1 MNKKISNHFIEILK
15 RSWSKFKR
23 KHSSYEIEYYDEIVK
38 KVIHCRDPEFGYVEY
53 QCMECGRGIH
63 RVGFSCKSKFCIH
76 CSRKSSK
83 DFIDEMMC
91 KLHPDIVYRHLI
103 LTVPEQL
110 RRFFYRNRNSKE
122 LYNKLISVGR
132 DYIEDVFRYITG
144 IKDLKIGCIVVLHTA
159 GRSGSYNPH
168 LHIIVMAGGI
178 DPSTGRW
185 VNLPYFKY
193 KKIMP
198 KKWQWH
204 LLNMVKGFDPSPE
217 MLALVKKLWKKYRK
231 GFVNNFKRGNV
242 PKKMNHLIK
251 YLAKYISKPSISIT
265 SILKCDF
272 DKEEV
277 IYKYKDH
284 KSNKNVVTKCDFIT
298 FIGRLAQQILPKSFH
313 RIRYYGLQHPSC
325 YVSRANE
332 KLSQIKIKPT
342 K

>member
-1 MNKKISNHFIEILK
+1 M
-15 RSWSKFKR
+15 
-23 KHSSYEIEYYDEIVK
+23 
-38 KVIHCRDPEFGYVEY
+38 
-53 QCMECGRGIH
+53 
-63 RVGFSCKSKFCIH
+63 
-76 CSRKSSK
+76 
-83 DFIDEMMC
+83 
-91 KLHPDIVYRHLI
+91 
-103 LTVPEQL
+103 
-110 RRFFYRNRNSKE
+110 
-122 LYNKLISVGR
+122 GR

-159 GRSGSYNPH
+159 GRNGSYNPH

-185 VNLPYFKY
+185 INLPYFKY
-193 KKIMP
+193 KRIMP

-204 LLNMVKGFDPSPE
+204 LLNMVKGFDSSPE

-284 KSNKNVVTKCDFIT
+284 KTNKNVVTKCDFIT

-332 KLSQIKIKPT
+332 ISNGLKLSGINISNDSFIAYPVGNWKWSLDPRVCKYCGTHLELSKIWSKKYGIIYDFLLGLVPEPIPPPD
-342 K
+342 KSGSYCSFEPIIEIENIGDQLEFLF